1 MSVHLCVIFYFTIDK
16 IENLLMLPSPEM
28 LKIIKMSVTIAEKN
42 TFEQNLTKLDN
53 TLVKFIRLPR
63 LISEEGCA
71 KTCELVDIDRQI
83 PEARC

>member
-1 MSVHLCVIFYFTIDK
+1 MT
-16 IENLLMLPSPEM
+16 ENLLMLPSPEM

-71 KTCELVDIDRQI
+71 QSCELIDIDGTI
-83 PEARC
+83 PGNKY

>member
-1 MSVHLCVIFYFTIDK
+1 MT
-16 IENLLMLPSPEM
+16 ENLLMLPSPEM

-71 KTCELVDIDRQI
+71 KTCELVDIDGAI
-83 PEARC
+83 PTIEY